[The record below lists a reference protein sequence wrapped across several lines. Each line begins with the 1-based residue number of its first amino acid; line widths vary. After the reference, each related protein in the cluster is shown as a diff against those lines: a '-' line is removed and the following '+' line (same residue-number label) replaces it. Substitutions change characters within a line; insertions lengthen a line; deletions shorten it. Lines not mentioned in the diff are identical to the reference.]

1 MEVKTVDPAGKR
13 KYPARSVVSVQRHSD
28 GSVTRVRLSDSG
40 GGRKVS
46 RRMRKMDRRLR
57 KLARA
62 EIVAAN
68 EYLRRHDRSNR
79 KKRNGA
85 MRDLPGNLRRSA
97 KKGRKVF

>member
-1 MEVKTVDPAGKR
+1 MLF
-13 KYPARSVVSVQRHSD
+13 RS
-28 GSVTRVRLSDSG
+28 
-40 GGRKVS
+40 
-46 RRMRKMDRRLR
+46 
-57 KLARA
+57 A

-68 EYLRRHDRSNR
+68 EYLKRHDRSNR